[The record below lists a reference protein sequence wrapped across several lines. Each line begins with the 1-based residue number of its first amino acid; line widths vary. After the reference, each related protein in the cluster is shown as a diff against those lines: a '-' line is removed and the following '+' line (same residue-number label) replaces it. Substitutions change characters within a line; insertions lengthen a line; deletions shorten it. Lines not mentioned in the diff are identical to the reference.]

1 MTRST
6 NARVAGAAYLL
17 YIGVAFPAMLID
29 ERATRGEGLEAQLA
43 SMAQHTGD
51 LRLSALLSLLGCMM
65 AVVLAVTLYAVTR
78 TEDEDVARLGLACR
92 LAEGVLGAAG
102 VQASA
107 RLLWLATAAGG
118 TASDVAA
125 AHTLGGFLLH
135 SGEGWGVMIGG
146 WFFAVGSTAFCW
158 LLLRGRMIPVALAW
172 LGVAASILAVL
183 VLPLQ
188 FLGVVSGTVAQLIWI
203 PMAAFEIPGGIWL
216 LLKGVPERSAVLSA
230 AGDDV
235 ARSGIHV
242 PNR

>member
-17 YIGVAFPAMLID
+17 YIAVAFPSMLI
-29 ERATRGEGLEAQLA
+29 EGRATRGDGLEAQLA
-43 SMAQHTGD
+43 SVAQHVAD
-51 LRLSALLSLLGCMM
+51 LRLAAVLSLLGCMM

-92 LAEGVLGAAG
+92 LAEGIVGAAG
-102 VQASA
+102 VQASS

-118 TASDVAA
+118 SAGDAAA

-135 SGEGWGVMIGG
+135 SGEGWGMMIGG

-172 LGVAASILAVL
+172 LGVAASMLAVL
-183 VLPLQ
+183 VIPLQ
-188 FLGVVSGTVAQLIWI
+188 FLAVVPGPVAQLVWV
-203 PMAAFEIPGGIWL
+203 PLAAFEIPGGIWL
-216 LLKGVPERSAVLSA
+216 LLKGVPERS
-230 AGDDV
+230 V
-235 ARSGIHV
+235 ARSQPGDHV
-242 PNR
+242 VPAMR